1 LRFLSRGSLVVA
13 VAICVFNTGLT
24 GFCVSTNMQN
34 SVGISLRDFIAP
46 CGALAVLLAIVS
58 LVTNRIWPVLSTR
71 EAVVSWL
78 LLVAG
83 VALTFG
89 GIVLVTD

>member
-1 LRFLSRGSLVVA
+1 MVVA

-24 GFCVSTNMQN
+24 GFCVSTNTQN
-34 SVGISLRDFIAP
+34 SVGLTLRDSIAP
-46 CGALAVLLAIVS
+46 CGALVVLLAIVS
-58 LVTNRIWPVLSTR
+58 LVTNRIWQVLSKW

-83 VALTFG
+83 VALTVG